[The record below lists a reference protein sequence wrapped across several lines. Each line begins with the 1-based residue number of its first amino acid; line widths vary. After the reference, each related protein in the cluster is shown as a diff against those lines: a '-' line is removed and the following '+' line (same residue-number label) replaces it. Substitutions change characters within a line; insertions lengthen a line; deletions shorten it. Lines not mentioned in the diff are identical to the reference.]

1 MIKLLPYYIYQVDAI
16 ESWLDEQAEKGLFLT
31 EYVSPQVMHFR
42 KDAPRP
48 VRYRVDVKRNTGT
61 YGEKERVAAYREMGW
76 EYVCDLTGDLDVYRC
91 DDPAAP
97 ELNTDEE
104 TLHGVLD
111 KKLKSQIIWNVIA
124 LCLIPC
130 WLYWV
135 VLRNMP
141 AYAGICDLL
150 LSGYA
155 GVFLCAALMI
165 LWWLISSVSSITAA
179 LVTRKRR
186 LLQRQRC
193 SAATLRH
200 WHAIRLWGIL
210 LPLIALVLCLLL
222 QAAYTR
228 SGKDIPVEG
237 FPVPTVS
244 EVFPDVHSSDQW
256 ATDTPELLL
265 GHIYL
270 RQKDL
275 TLSNSRD
282 GGYYD
287 ADVYRI
293 VWGWLAEGYARE
305 RAQDSGAQAITVPGW
320 KNAWYAAHDAR
331 WGGQLLVLQSGGEVW
346 TVAYDG
352 EHLLSDVLYEY
363 AR

>member
-1 MIKLLPYYIYQVDAI
+1 MIKLLSYYIYQVDAI

-31 EYVSPQVMHFR
+31 EYASPQVMHFR

-104 TLHGVLD
+104 TLHEVLD

-135 VLRNMP
+135 VLRGMP
-141 AYAGICDLL
+141 AYAGIYDLL

-155 GVFLCAALMI
+155 GVFLCAALII
-165 LWWLISSVSSITAA
+165 LWWLISCVSSITAA

-186 LLQRQRC
+186 LLQRRRC
-193 SAATLRH
+193 SAATLRR

-210 LPLIALVLCLLL
+210 LPLIALVLCLVL
-222 QAAYTR
+222 QTVYTR

-244 EVFPDVHSSDQW
+244 EVFPGVHSSDQW
-256 ATDTPELLL
+256 ATDAPELLL

-287 ADVYRI
+287 ADVYRTA
-293 VWGWLAEGYARE
+293 WGWLAEGYARE

-320 KNAWYAAHDAR
+320 ENAWYAAHDAR

-352 EHLLSDVLYEY
+352 EHLLLDVLYEY

>member
-31 EYVSPQVMHFR
+31 EYASPQVMHFR

-48 VRYRVDVKRNTGT
+48 VRYRIDVKRNTGT
-61 YGEKERVAAYREMGW
+61 YGEKERIAAYREMGW

-104 TLHGVLD
+104 TLHEVLD
-111 KKLKSQIIWNVIA
+111 KKLKCQILWGVA
-124 LCLIPC
+124 LICLIPV
-130 WLYWV
+130 WLYMV
-135 VLRNMP
+135 VLRDMP
-141 AYAGICDLL
+141 GFSGICSLL
-150 LSGYA
+150 LSGYGA
-155 GVFLCAALMI
+155 LLLCAAL
-165 LWWLISSVSSITAA
+165 LVLSWLINSIACIVSAVT
-179 LVTRKRR
+179 TRKRR
-186 LLQRQRC
+186 LLRRARRSPAQ
-193 SAATLRH
+193 LRR
-200 WHAIRLWGIL
+200 WRAIRLSVNL

-222 QAAYTR
+222 LAVYTR
-228 SGKDIPVEG
+228 SGKNIPVDE
-237 FPVPTVS
+237 FPAPTVS
-244 EVFPDVHSSDQW
+244 EVFPGVHSSDQW
-256 ATDTPELLL
+256 ATDAPELLL

-287 ADVYRI
+287 ADVYDI
-293 VWGWLAEGYARE
+293 AWGWLAEGYARE
-305 RAQDSGAQAITVPGW
+305 RAQTAGAEAITVPGW
-320 KNAWYAAHDAR
+320 DNAWYAADDAQ
-331 WGGQLLVLQSGGEVW
+331 WGGQLLVLQSGSEVW

-352 EHLLSDVLYEY
+352 ERLLSDVLHKY